1 MSVTMVLAV
10 PLGPRPVLTNKE
22 STTGNGLPTGVAAV
36 VAGFGVVTFESLLFL
51 YMSRLDF
58 FIVFMSSRIQSSFDS
73 PLNPLKFVLTSLLAV
88 VSNEEIFPT

>member
-10 PLGPRPVLTNKE
+10 PLGPRPVLINNE

-36 VAGFGVVTFESLLFL
+36 VAGFGVVTFEFLLFL
-51 YMSRLDF
+51 YMSRLVF
-58 FIVFMSSRIQSSFDS
+58 FIVFMSSRIQSSFDN